1 MMWKAST
8 RNKSLRQ
15 DKSRNVRTVG
25 DKERRR
31 LFRRMRSNRAM
42 YKIVGQ
48 CASMRYG
55 LNSNGLLHI
64 AGDRP

>member
-1 MMWKAST
+1 MMSRAYA

-25 DKERRR
+25 DEERRR
-31 LFRRMRSNRAM
+31 LFRRMRSNQTM
-42 YKIVGQ
+42 YDFVEQ
-48 CASMRYG
+48 CASTRYG

-64 AGDRP
+64 AGVKP

>member
-25 DKERRR
+25 DEERTR
-31 LFRRMRSNRAM
+31 LFRKMISNRGM
-42 YKIVGQ
+42 YDFVGQ
-48 CASMRYG
+48 CASTRYG
-55 LNSNGLLHI
+55 LNSKGLLHI
-64 AGDRP
+64 AGAKP